1 MFNKIKSGATT
12 VKDNVMT
19 HKAAYAASAVAIAA
33 IALQQRN
40 LKEFYAFLDA
50 KGIDKLEFTCPEAFA
65 ELAEASL

>member
-1 MFNKIKSGATT
+1 MFNKIKTGVTS
-12 VKDNVMT
+12 VKDHVKT
-19 HKAAYAASAVAIAA
+19 HKAAYAASAVAVTA

-40 LKEFYAFLDA
+40 QRVFFEFLEE

>member
-1 MFNKIKSGATT
+1 MFNKIKSGAIT
-12 VKDNVMT
+12 VKDNVKT

-40 LKEFYAFLDA
+40 LRSFYVFLDE
-50 KGIDKLEFTCPEAFA
+50 KGIDRLEFICPEAFA